1 MNFGD
6 QAVVGH
12 RGTVARSSIL
22 GAGVVTAV
30 DVGDGS
36 VAELDEVVDGLPGA
50 DRVVVADHID

>member
-1 MNFGD
+1 LNFGD

-30 DVGDGS
+30 DVGDGM
-36 VAELDEVVDGLPGA
+36 VAEPPSTSTRPA
-50 DRVVVADHID
+50 TAH